1 LGLRVGT
8 MINGK
13 LQDFAAGATA
23 RGQISFGD
31 VRRLQRDCLPLG
43 ITTRDEAECLVA
55 LDATLVRADRAW
67 AAWLVPALAEFVTA
81 QQAAGVAGEGGT
93 KAWLQGLL
101 VQSPS
106 AAALSRKVARH
117 IRRSRVAPPADE
129 ATEAQPRV
137 QRKVR
142 TCKAGR
148 APRKSARTV
157 RSDIVMQRSRR
168 AVARTKRTASGATI
182 MPCEVWS
189 AGLMEKHWR
198 FQLARPAA

>member
-1 LGLRVGT
+1 MGLRVGT
-8 MINGK
+8 MINAK
-13 LQDFAAGATA
+13 LQDFAASAMA

-31 VRRLQRDCLPLG
+31 VRRLHRDCLPLG
-43 ITTRDEAECLVA
+43 IATREEAESLAA
-55 LDATLVRADRAW
+55 LDAALVRADKAW

-81 QQAAGVAGEGGT
+81 HQAGDVAAEGAA

-101 VQSPS
+101 TRSPS

-117 IRRSRVAPPADE
+117 IRRSLVKPTADE
-129 ATEAQPRV
+129 PTAAQPRP

-142 TCKAGR
+142 TCKVER
-148 APRKSARTV
+148 APRRTAPIV
-157 RSDIVMQRSRR
+157 RSDIVVPRSRR
-168 AVARTKRTASGATI
+168 AVGRTKHRVAGAI
-182 MPCEVWS
+182 VPCEIWS